1 MEHLL
6 KAPSEAIDLNRVRY
20 DLALINAQEKFRFAL
35 RHNEIEDL
43 SPDHEH
49 PSYLDEA
56 DYLLNQFETAL
67 SEYLNIDDQELLR
80 TLDFTYESDSE

>member
-20 DLALINAQEKFRFAL
+20 DLALIYAQEKFRFAL
-35 RHNEIEDL
+35 RSNEIEDL
-43 SPDHEH
+43 SPDQEH
-49 PSYLDEA
+49 PAYLDET
-56 DYLLNQFETAL
+56 DYLLSQFETAL
-67 SEYLNIDDQELLR
+67 SEYLNIDDQELLK